1 MSYQQYQW
9 IGDDHDFHVQDYRK
23 LERLKMSKIM
33 FIDSNP
39 QQQKIRTRG
48 YAGGGGSGPSG
59 LFTGVCH
66 GGNGGVRFCHNESPN
81 LL

>member
-33 FIDSNP
+33 SIDLNP

-48 YAGGGGSGPSG
+48 YAGGGGGGGANASG
-59 LFTGVCH
+59 LLTGVCR
-66 GGNGGVRFCHNESPN
+66 GGNGGVRF
-81 LL
+81 